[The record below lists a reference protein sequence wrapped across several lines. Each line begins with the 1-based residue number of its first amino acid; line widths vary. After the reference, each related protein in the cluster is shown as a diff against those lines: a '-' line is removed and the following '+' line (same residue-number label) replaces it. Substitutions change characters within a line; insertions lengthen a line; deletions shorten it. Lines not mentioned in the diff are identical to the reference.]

1 MPTRPYLPASRCTI
15 QKRGGEIQ
23 DRGITAALT
32 ITEYSTPSVSA
43 MMKATAPITGGM
55 ICPPIE
61 AVASTPAA
69 NARR

>member
-1 MPTRPYLPASRCTI
+1 MA
-15 QKRGGEIQ
+15 
-23 DRGITAALT
+23 GITAALT
-32 ITEYSTPSVSA
+32 ISEYCTPSVSA

-69 NARR
+69 KARR

>member
-1 MPTRPYLPASRCTI
+1 MPASRCTI
-15 QKRGGEIQ
+15 QNAEAKYRIA
-23 DRGITAALT
+23 GITAALT
-32 ITEYSTPSVSA
+32 ISEYCTPSVSA

-69 NARR
+69 KARR